1 MPERVTAA
9 VENMAAAYDTDVL
22 VRGFFLGAEA
32 TIKELI
38 RQGLLPEQNK
48 EAQPH

>member
-1 MPERVTAA
+1 MPENVTVAA
-9 VENMAAAYDTDVL
+9 ANMAAAYDTDIL

-38 RQGLLPEQNK
+38 RQGLLPDQSK
-48 EAQPH
+48 EPMPQ